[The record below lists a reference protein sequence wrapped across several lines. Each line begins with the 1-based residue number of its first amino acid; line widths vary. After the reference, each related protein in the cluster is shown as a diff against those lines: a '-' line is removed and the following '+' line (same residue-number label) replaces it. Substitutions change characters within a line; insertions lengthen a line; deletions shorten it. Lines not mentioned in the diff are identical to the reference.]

1 MLNYLV
7 TMKRRDADAEFYGTF
22 SDEDVQKLQSAAAG
36 RPFDLEKYKAYL
48 CGDGGIALAAKPDY
62 EDSVMLE
69 HRELCHRL
77 REARAF

>member
-7 TMKRRDADAEFYGTF
+7 TMRRCDADAEFYGTF

-48 CGDGGIALAAKPDY
+48 CGDGAIALAAKPDY
-62 EDSVMLE
+62 QDSVMLE
-69 HRELCHRL
+69 HSELCHRL

>member
-22 SDEDVQKLQSAAAG
+22 SDEDVQKLQAAPPG

-48 CGDGGIALAAKPDY
+48 CGDGAIALAVKPDY